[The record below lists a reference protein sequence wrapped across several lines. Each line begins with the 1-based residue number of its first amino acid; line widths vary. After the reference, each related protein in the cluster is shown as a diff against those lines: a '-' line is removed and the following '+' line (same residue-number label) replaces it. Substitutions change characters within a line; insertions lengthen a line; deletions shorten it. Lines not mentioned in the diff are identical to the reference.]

1 MIGKRPQADR
11 ILVAGISGEA
21 EHHAKWRELT
31 ADEQAAAVA
40 ALRGLAGGR
49 AGLRAEVCGVMGAS
63 EGEPRGCRR
72 SPAARTAA
80 ECRAAPVLREVHRE
94 RGMRV
99 CFFVE
104 EPAGRDLP
112 GAGNLIARREITG
125 AGQQRL
131 DRYRQRR
138 DEYLRQL
145 AHLAPP
151 LPGEQKARLAV
162 LLPPRSRSTGAG
174 RRLDVWASGRRLGRR
189 PERNYVPGM
198 AQTCVTGSGSGKIR
212 MAGGAGDDLARAQVL
227 NESRDELRARAER
240 AEQGWSAAL
249 AELPRTRR
257 EAEPAAAPSTP
268 KRRHGGQSPAGE

>member
-11 ILVAGISGEA
+11 ILAAKISGEA

-31 ADEQAAAVA
+31 ADEEAAAVA

-49 AGLRAEVCGVMGAS
+49 ADLRAEVCGVMEGAS
-63 EGEPRGCRR
+63 EGELHEPRGCRR
-72 SPAARTAA
+72 SLAARTAA

-112 GAGNLIARREITG
+112 GAGDLMARREITE

-131 DRYRQRR
+131 DRYKQRR
-138 DEYLRQL
+138 DEYLRKL

-151 LPGEQKARLAV
+151 LSEEQEARLAV
-162 LLPPRSRSTGAG
+162 LLAPAVEEY
-174 RRLDVWASGRRLGRR
+174 RRR
-189 PERNYVPGM
+189 
-198 AQTCVTGSGSGKIR
+198 K
-212 MAGGAGDDLARAQVL
+212 
-227 NESRDELRARAER
+227 
-240 AEQGWSAAL
+240 
-249 AELPRTRR
+249 
-257 EAEPAAAPSTP
+257 TP
-268 KRRHGGQSPAGE
+268 